1 MRRWDYF
8 AAILLIFLTL
18 NSLFTGGER
27 RAPVAEAP
35 RRPPPVAVAPAPD
48 PQPQAPQIQVPQ
60 APSPGLPVSRVE
72 HKVKSRSAAGTAFAV
87 DDAGTWLTA
96 RHVIDGCDRIGIIYD
111 HKTKRAK
118 RATLRAVHPNADI
131 AVLSSSVPGNPR
143 AVALADAFD
152 GQTEAFH
159 VGYPKSRRAVLHS
172 AYLGR
177 WRLVGFGR
185 FRNDEEVAVWGVIS
199 RFPADLPGFSG
210 ISGGPVFS
218 ADGRVIGISV
228 AGSDRRGR
236 VIASLPRSFRQVL
249 DAAGGTPPPV
259 PGDLRFT
266 GADFRAV
273 GERLLDDLRVAR
285 VYCQVKKPLG
295 MGE

>member
-8 AAILLIFLTL
+8 AAILLISLVL

-27 RAPVAEAP
+27 RTPIAESP
-35 RRPPPVAVAPAPD
+35 RRPPPAAVAPAPV
-48 PQPQAPQIQVPQ
+48 PAPVPQ

-72 HKVKSRSAAGTAFAV
+72 HKVKTRSAAGTAFAV

-96 RHVIDGCDRIGIIYD
+96 RHVVDGCDRVGIIYD
-111 HKTKRAK
+111 HKARRAQ
-118 RATLRAVHPNADI
+118 RATVRAVHANADV
-131 AVLSSSVPGNPR
+131 AVLSGRVPGGSR
-143 AVALADAFD
+143 SLALAAVLD
-152 GQTEAFH
+152 GETEAFH
-159 VGYPKSRRAVLHS
+159 VGYPKGRRAVLHS
-172 AYLGR
+172 SYLGR
-177 WRLVGFGR
+177 WRLTGFGR

-199 RFPADLPGFSG
+199 RFPEDLPGFGG

-236 VIASLPRSFRQVL
+236 VIASLPKSFWQVL
-249 DAAGGTPPPV
+249 DTTGQPPPQRA
-259 PGDLRFT
+259 GDLRFT
-266 GADFRAV
+266 SADFRAV

-285 VYCQVKKPLG
+285 VYCKVKKPLG
-295 MGE
+295 IGE

>member
-8 AAILLIFLTL
+8 AAILLITL
-18 NSLFTGGER
+18 VLYSLFTGGDR

-35 RRPPPVAVAPAPD
+35 RRPAPAVVVQP
-48 PQPQAPQIQVPQ
+48 PMPQAPPR
-60 APSPGLPVSRVE
+60 GLPVSRVE
-72 HKVKSRSAAGTAFAV
+72 HKVKSRSASGTAFAV
-87 DDAGTWLTA
+87 DNTGTWLTA
-96 RHVIDGCDRIGIIYD
+96 RHVVDGCDRVGIIYD
-111 HKTKRAK
+111 HKARRAE
-118 RATLRAVHPNADI
+118 RATLRAVHSNADV
-131 AVLSSSVPGNPR
+131 AVLSGRVPGNPKP
-143 AVALADAFD
+143 VALATALD
-152 GQTEAFH
+152 GEAEAFH
-159 VGYPKSRRAVLHS
+159 VGYPKGRRAVLHS

-185 FRNDEEVAVWGVIS
+185 FRNDEEVAVWGVVS
-199 RFPADLPGFSG
+199 RFPEDLPGFSG

-236 VIASLPRSFRQVL
+236 VIASLPRSFHQAL
-249 DAAGGTPPPV
+249 EAAGGPPTPR

-266 GADFRAV
+266 RADFRTV

-285 VYCQVKKPLG
+285 VFCQVKKPSG
-295 MGE
+295 MGK

>member
-8 AAILLIFLTL
+8 ATILLITL
-18 NSLFTGGER
+18 VLYSLFTGDDR
-27 RAPVAEAP
+27 RAPIAEAP
-35 RRPPPVAVAPAPD
+35 RRPPPAVVVKPPM
-48 PQPQAPQIQVPQ
+48 PQAPPR
-60 APSPGLPVSRVE
+60 GLPLSRVE
-72 HKVKSRSAAGTAFAV
+72 HKVKSRSSTGTAFAV
-87 DDAGTWLTA
+87 DNIGTWLTA
-96 RHVIDGCDRIGIIYD
+96 RHVVDGCDRVGIIYD
-111 HKTKRAK
+111 HKAKRVE
-118 RATLRAVHPNADI
+118 RATLRAVHSSADV
-131 AVLSSSVPGNPR
+131 AVLSGRVPGNPR
-143 AVALADAFD
+143 PVALAAVLD
-152 GQTEAFH
+152 GESEAFH
-159 VGYPKSRRAVLHS
+159 VGYPKGRRAVLHS

-177 WRLVGFGR
+177 WRLIGFGR

-199 RFPADLPGFSG
+199 RFPKDLPGFAG

-236 VIASLPRSFRQVL
+236 VIASLPRSFHQAL
-249 DAAGGTPPPV
+249 DAAGETSTPR

-285 VYCQVKKPLG
+285 VFCQVKKPLG

>member
-8 AAILLIFLTL
+8 AAILLISLVL

-27 RAPVAEAP
+27 RTPVAEAP
-35 RRPPPVAVAPAPD
+35 RRPPPAAVVQPPAP
-48 PQPQAPQIQVPQ
+48 QP
-60 APSPGLPVSRVE
+60 PSPGLPVSRVE
-72 HKVKSRSAAGTAFAV
+72 HKVKSRSSAGTAFAV
-87 DDAGTWLTA
+87 DDIGTWLTA
-96 RHVIDGCDRIGIIYD
+96 RHVVDGCDRIGIIYD
-111 HKTKRAK
+111 HKARRAE
-118 RATLRAVHPNADI
+118 RATLRAVHSNADV
-131 AVLSSSVPGNPR
+131 AVLSGRVPGNPR
-143 AVALADAFD
+143 PVALATALN
-152 GQTEAFH
+152 GETEAFH
-159 VGYPKSRRAVLHS
+159 VGYPKNRRAVLHS

-199 RFPADLPGFSG
+199 RFPEDLPGFAG

-218 ADGRVIGISV
+218 ADGQVIGISV

-236 VIASLPRSFRQVL
+236 VIASLPRSFRQAL
-249 DAAGGTPPPV
+249 DAAGGTPPPR
-259 PGDLRFT
+259 PDDLRFT

-285 VYCQVKKPLG
+285 VYCQIKKPLG
-295 MGE
+295 MGK

>member
-8 AAILLIFLTL
+8 AAILLISLVL

-35 RRPPPVAVAPAPD
+35 RRPPPTVIAHPPA
-48 PQPQAPQIQVPQ
+48 PQ
-60 APSPGLPVSRVE
+60 APSPGLPLSRVE
-72 HKVKSRSAAGTAFAV
+72 HKMKSRSTAGTAFAV
-87 DDAGTWLTA
+87 DDVGTWLTA
-96 RHVIDGCDRIGIIYD
+96 RHVVDGCDRVGIIYD
-111 HKTKRAK
+111 HKTKRAE
-118 RATLRAVHPNADI
+118 RMTLRAVHSNADV
-131 AVLSSSVPGNPR
+131 AVLSGRVPGNPR
-143 AVALADAFD
+143 PVALAAALD
-152 GQTEAFH
+152 GETEAFH
-159 VGYPKSRRAVLHS
+159 VGYPKGRRAVLHS

-199 RFPADLPGFSG
+199 RFPADLPGFAG

-236 VIASLPRSFRQVL
+236 VIASLPRSFHQAL
-249 DAAGGTPPPV
+249 DAAGGTPPPR

-266 GADFRAV
+266 GADYRAV
-273 GERLLDDLRVAR
+273 GERLLDGLRVAR
-285 VYCQVKKPLG
+285 VFCKVTTTSKTG
-295 MGE
+295 G

>member
-8 AAILLIFLTL
+8 AAILLISLVL
-18 NSLFTGGER
+18 NSLFTSGER
-27 RAPVAEAP
+27 RAPIAESP
-35 RRPPPVAVAPAPD
+35 RRPPPAAVAPAPV
-48 PQPQAPQIQVPQ
+48 PAPVPQ

-87 DDAGTWLTA
+87 DGIGTWLTA
-96 RHVIDGCDRIGIIYD
+96 RHVIDGCDRVGIIYD
-111 HKTKRAK
+111 HKTRRAQ
-118 RATLRAVHPNADI
+118 RAAVRAVHANADV
-131 AVLSSSVPGNPR
+131 AVLSGRVPGGARP
-143 AVALADAFD
+143 VALAAVLD
-152 GQTEAFH
+152 GETEAFH
-159 VGYPKSRRAVLHS
+159 VGYPKGRRAVLHS
-172 AYLGR
+172 SYLGR
-177 WRLVGFGR
+177 WRLTGFGR

-199 RFPADLPGFSG
+199 RYPEDLPGFGG

-236 VIASLPRSFRQVL
+236 VIASLPKSFWQVL
-249 DAAGGTPPPV
+249 DMAGQTPPQRA
-259 PGDLRFT
+259 GDLRFT

-285 VYCQVKKPLG
+285 VYCRVKKPLG